1 MDLEHPFSFQAV
13 VLPRGHLHQ
22 DDVGSF
28 KRFLELSHLAVPCRF
43 FTIIAVC
50 SMWSI
55 TLYLRKLEHLLA
67 WALFEDL
74 EWSREAGTMLM
85 LQALFEYLEWS
96 HNAEIF
102 DVVEESQSS
111 AT

>member
-50 SMWSI
+50 SM
-55 TLYLRKLEHLLA
+55 
-67 WALFEDL
+67 
-74 EWSREAGTMLM
+74 
-85 LQALFEYLEWS
+85 
-96 HNAEIF
+96 
-102 DVVEESQSS
+102 
-111 AT
+111 